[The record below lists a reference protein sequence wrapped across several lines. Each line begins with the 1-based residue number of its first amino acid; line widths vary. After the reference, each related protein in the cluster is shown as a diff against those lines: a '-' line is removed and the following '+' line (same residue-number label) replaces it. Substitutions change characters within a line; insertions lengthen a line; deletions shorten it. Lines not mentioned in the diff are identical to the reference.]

1 MKKTLILALGFV
13 FILSGCIELEEK
25 ISIRKDGSGYYE
37 TKQVLSKELTSM
49 MKMGEKG
56 VTTKSDQPMSQE
68 ELERAFRGNGVKIK
82 SSSFDVVDGRM
93 ISKYL
98 IEFRSVTE
106 FFNIPSMRKKY
117 RFYRQG
123 KNLVLMT
130 VPDSNMNPGAK
141 LFPPP
146 QQSISSSESMVVP
159 KMSKGP
165 DVNKEMEAMLM
176 ESMKKFLHGLKVAI
190 VVELPNK
197 ILESNATD
205 AKGRIARWDIDEK
218 MFTDTKKMKSF
229 GDHIWVKCSLKG
241 LGFSPPKEED
251 ILPVSDPKA
260 KKRAFPSSTSSGSM
274 AKGKTQE
281 SPSGSP
287 KYPSPNILKS
297 GGKSTIILTNGNYIQ
312 VDGYY
317 QEGDMLTCMKY
328 GGTFSLPISIIQEVK
343 KQEF

>member
-56 VTTKSDQPMSQE
+56 VTTKSDLPMSKE
-68 ELERAFRGNGVKIK
+68 ELERDFQGKGVKIK
-82 SSSFDVVDGRM
+82 SSFFDVVDGRM
-93 ISKYL
+93 ISKYR

-123 KNLVLMT
+123 NNLVLMT
-130 VPDSNMNPGAK
+130 VPDSKMNPGAK
-141 LFPPP
+141 LFSPP
-146 QQSISSSESMVVP
+146 QQSISSSESMAVP

-176 ESMKKFLHGLKVAI
+176 ESMKKFLHGLKVTI

-205 AKGRIARWDIDEK
+205 TKGRIARWDIDEK

-229 GDHIWVKCSLKG
+229 GDQLRVKCSLKG

-251 ILPVSDPKA
+251 ILPVSDPQA
-260 KKRAFPSSTSSGSM
+260 KKSAFPSSTSSDSM
-274 AKGKTQE
+274 AEGKTQE
-281 SPSGSP
+281 APSPS
-287 KYPSPNILKS
+287 PSTFKS